1 LPQAQRSDKQLM
13 LFFEST
19 LQRRR
24 AMDQK
29 VREAIMNAARQEP
42 FAGLLGIELLELEDG
57 YSRVGMLYDPS
68 RQDNIYARAHG
79 GVLFGLIDEA
89 FETAGQT
96 DGTVAVALNVNV
108 TYIASPEPGDRLHAE
123 ARCVAQTKRT
133 ANYDIKVTDSSGR
146 LIAVCQALAYRT
158 GKPIPFL

>member
-1 LPQAQRSDKQLM
+1 
-13 LFFEST
+13 
-19 LQRRR
+19 
-24 AMDQK
+24 MDPRVK
-29 VREAIMNAARQEP
+29 AAIETAVVQEP
-42 FAGLLGIELLELEDG
+42 FARSMGIELLNLEDG
-57 YSRVGMLYDPS
+57 YSLVEMLYDPS
-68 RQDNIYARAHG
+68 RQNNIYGRAHG
-79 GVLFGLIDEA
+79 GAVFGLIDEA

-96 DGTVAVALNVNV
+96 DGTVAVAMNVNV

-123 ARCVAQTKRT
+123 ARRVAQTKRT